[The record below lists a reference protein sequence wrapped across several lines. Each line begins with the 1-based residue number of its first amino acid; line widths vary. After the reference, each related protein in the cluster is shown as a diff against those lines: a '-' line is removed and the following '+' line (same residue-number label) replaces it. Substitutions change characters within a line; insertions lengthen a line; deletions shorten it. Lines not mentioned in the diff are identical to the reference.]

1 VHHDI
6 NNDDADADDDSSSNN
21 KNKNKNNFLAISGH
35 FDTLGKY

>member
-1 VHHDI
+1 MHHDI